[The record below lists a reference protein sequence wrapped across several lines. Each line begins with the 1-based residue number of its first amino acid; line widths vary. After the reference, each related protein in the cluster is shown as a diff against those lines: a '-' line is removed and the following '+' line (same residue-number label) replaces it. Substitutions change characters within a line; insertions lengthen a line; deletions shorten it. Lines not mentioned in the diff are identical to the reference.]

1 MSSYSVA
8 EARDNLCGLIREA
21 LDDRSVII
29 RTEGGNVVMMSERYW
44 DEVSETLYLLGDP
57 EFMDDVIEAEMTPED
72 EYLVW
77 NDG

>member
-8 EARDNLCGLIREA
+8 EARDDLCGLIREA
-21 LDDRSVII
+21 LDDRLVII

-44 DEVSETLYLLGDP
+44 EEVLETLLLLSDR
-57 EFMDDVIEAEMTPED
+57 EFMDDVREAETTSED